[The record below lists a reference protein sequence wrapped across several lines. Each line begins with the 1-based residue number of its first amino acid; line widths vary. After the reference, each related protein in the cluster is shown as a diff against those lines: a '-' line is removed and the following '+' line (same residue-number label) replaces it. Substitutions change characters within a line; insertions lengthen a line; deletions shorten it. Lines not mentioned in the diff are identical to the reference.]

1 MTPAPDPDARTAG
14 RQRFGRL
21 MKRMALF
28 SLAVAVVAAFII
40 AQGEMV
46 SIHMIIATAILAGGS
61 VMMAAF
67 LMGLIFYSN
76 ASGHDE
82 AAASHEKDMK

>member
-1 MTPAPDPDARTAG
+1 MTPGPDPDARNAG

-28 SLAVAVVAAFII
+28 SLAVALVAAFII
-40 AQGEMV
+40 SREEMV
-46 SIHMIIATAILAGGS
+46 SIHMIIATFILAGGS
-61 VMMAAF
+61 VMMASF

-76 ASGHDE
+76 SSGHDD
-82 AAASHEKDMK
+82 AAATHEKES

>member
-1 MTPAPDPDARTAG
+1 MTMTPDPELRSG
-14 RQRFGRL
+14 QRLRFGRL

-28 SLAVAVVAAFII
+28 SAAVAAIAAFVI
-40 AQGEMV
+40 AQGDSV
-46 SIHMIIATAILAGGS
+46 SIHMIVATAILAGGS

-76 ASGHDE
+76 ASGHDD
-82 AAASHEKDMK
+82 AAAAHEKDS